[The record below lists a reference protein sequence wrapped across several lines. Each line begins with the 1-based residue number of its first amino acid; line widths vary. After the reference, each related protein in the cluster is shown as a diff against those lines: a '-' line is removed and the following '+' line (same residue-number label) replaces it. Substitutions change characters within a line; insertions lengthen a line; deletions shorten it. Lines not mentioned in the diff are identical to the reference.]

1 MDTASLTVAYS
12 HIVDCIGRID
22 GETHYRKILP
32 FLSVVTPANGWYEVT
47 LDGQA
52 PVAIREGECFVVPG
66 GVAHTIVHHFAP
78 GAVMQPRFIF
88 IQILHRGYTDLTAAI
103 RPPLVLKGE
112 QAAAMIALLDEG
124 LQAEAVDSTAG
135 VCLRTALAP
144 RILAAL
150 LPLPPPLLLQQKSA
164 VDAALRHI
172 EKHLAEKLTLDD
184 LAALC
189 HLSRSTFCRNFRQVT
204 GTAPMEYVMDKRL
217 TRAATLCAEGE
228 TLSAIAAR
236 TGFYDEYHLSKA
248 FSKHFG
254 CSPSVYRTRFFTT
267 K

>member
-1 MDTASLTVAYS
+1 MDTAALTVAYA
-12 HIVDCIGRID
+12 HTFDCVVQLD

-32 FLSVVTPANGWYEVT
+32 FLSVVTPVGGWYEVI

-78 GAVMQPRFIF
+78 GTVMQPRFIF
-88 IQILHRGYTDLTAAI
+88 LQILHRGYSDLTAAI
-103 RPPLVLKGE
+103 RPPLVLKGA
-112 QAAAMIALLDEG
+112 QAAAMIALIDEG
-124 LQAEAVDSTAG
+124 LQAEADDGTAA
-135 VCLRTALAP
+135 VCTRAALAH
-144 RILAAL
+144 RVLAAL
-150 LPLPPPLLLQQKSA
+150 LPLSPPLPLQQKSA

-172 EKHLAEKLTLDD
+172 EKHLAEKLTLDG
-184 LAALC
+184 LAELC
-189 HLSRSTFCRNFRQVT
+189 HLSRATFCRTFRQVT

-217 TRAATLCAEGE
+217 SRAAALCVKGE

-248 FSKHFG
+248 FTKHFG
-254 CSPSVYRTRFFTT
+254 CPPSVYRTRFL
-267 K
+267 

>member
-78 GAVMQPRFIF
+78 GTVMQPRFIF
-88 IQILHRGYTDLTAAI
+88 MQILHRGYTDLTAAI
-103 RPPLVLKGE
+103 RPPLVLRGE

-124 LQAEAVDSTAG
+124 LANEAIEGAAG
-135 VCLRTALAP
+135 VCLRAALAQ

-150 LPLPPPLLLQQKSA
+150 LPLSPPLLLQQKTA

-184 LAALC
+184 LAELC
-189 HLSRSTFCRNFRQVT
+189 HLSRATFCRNFRQVT

-217 TRAATLCAEGE
+217 TRAATLCTEGE
-228 TLSAIAAR
+228 ALSAIAAR

>member
-47 LDGQA
+47 LDGQS
-52 PVAIREGECFVVPG
+52 PVIIREGECLVVPG
-66 GVAHTIVHHFAP
+66 GVAHTITHRMMP
-78 GAVMQPRFIF
+78 GDLMRIRFIF
-88 IQILHRGYTDLTAAI
+88 MQILHRGYTDLTAAI

-124 LQAEAVDSTAG
+124 LQAEAVDGTAG
-135 VCLRTALAP
+135 VCLRAALAQ

-150 LPLPPPLLLQQKSA
+150 LPLSPPLLLQQKTA

-172 EKHLAEKLTLDD
+172 EKHLAEKLTLDE
-184 LAALC
+184 LAELC
-189 HLSRSTFCRNFRQVT
+189 HLSRATFCRNFRQVT
-204 GTAPMEYVMDKRL
+204 GTPPMEYVMDKRL